1 MHRIGN
7 GWNWGP
13 KYGLGDLAVCVNQQ
27 PWRSYCIQP
36 PCGQLNPANHLL
48 FGVLRD
54 IYKDLAKM
62 LPSTETI
69 HMGGDEVH
77 FGCWNSTQEIVDL
90 LYKLGLGREN
100 RDFLR
105 LWAEYQQSALRVWD
119 DEFDQNLNSR
129 RETNEPPKKVI
140 LWSSQLTNYEHIESY
155 LEKERYI
162 IQTWVESTNELP
174 RQLLER
180 GYELI
185 ISTKNA
191 WYFDH
196 GFWGRTPYYQWHT
209 VYENRLP
216 LDSGVLGGEACVW
229 SELIDSNNLGE
240 LKQGSSCA
248 VLRIIIFFIP
258 FQTAELGRE
267 QPRLPSVF
275 GLIQKIRHGW
285 QRFDFTVTTLA

>member
-1 MHRIGN
+1 MFLSHFTGN
-7 GWNWGP
+7 GWDWGP
-13 KYGLGDLAVCVNQQ
+13 KYGLGELAVCVNQQ

-36 PCGQLNPANHLL
+36 PCGQLNPVNQLL

-69 HMGGDEVH
+69 HMGGDEV
-77 FGCWNSTQEIVDL
+77 FLGCWNSTSEIVDL
-90 LYKLGLGREN
+90 MYKRGLGREEK
-100 RDFLR
+100 DFLR

-119 DEFDQNLNSR
+119 EEFDQNLNSR
-129 RETNEPPKKVI
+129 REHNTPPKKVI
-140 LWSSQLTNYEHIESY
+140 LWSSTLTNFEHIEEY

-162 IQTWVESTNELP
+162 IQTWVETTNELP

-196 GFWGRTPYYQWHT
+196 GFWGRTQYYQWHT

-216 LDSGVLGGEACVW
+216 LDSGVLGGEACLW
-229 SELIDSNNLGE
+229 SELIDHNNLGNN
-240 LKQGSSCA
+240 
-248 VLRIIIFFIP
+248 
-258 FQTAELGRE
+258 
-267 QPRLPSVF
+267 
-275 GLIQKIRHGW
+275 GLY
-285 QRFDFTVTTLA
+285 V